1 MDYNVLALI
10 KHLLKHFIL
19 LSVSII
25 NIQITCDNPFCRF
38 HSSYWRAIEVY
49 FNQTTRCLNCYAT
62 LLTPPSIHRISD
74 GEAGDPGLHV
84 SDEVESTCEEL
95 DNPDANGCGKTGVST
110 VTDQD
115 YWHYTEGTGGPLKF
129 AFIWWHSTV
138 RWRSQS
144 AVSYLP
150 RNVSWG
156 SSSWQGEIDDGQM
169 TVLFP
174 AYSYLT
180 IYKLPI

>member
-1 MDYNVLALI
+1 MGIIYIKNTYN
-10 KHLLKHFIL
+10 
-19 LSVSII
+19 
-25 NIQITCDNPFCRF
+25 NTFCKS
-38 HSSYWRAIEVY
+38 HSSYWGAVVVY
-49 FNQTTRCLNCYAT
+49 FNQITGHMNCYTT
-62 LLTPPSIHRISD
+62 LLTAPSIYHISD
-74 GEAGDPGLHV
+74 GKAGDPGLHM
-84 SDEVESTCEEL
+84 SSEVESTWDEI

-110 VTDQD
+110 VIDQD
-115 YWHYTEGTGGPLKF
+115 YWHYTEGTREPLKC

-169 TVLFP
+169 IVLFLT
-174 AYSYLT
+174 YSYLT
-180 IYKLPI
+180 NDKLPI